1 MLHSILVNKA
11 LFCEGEDPNFSDNH
25 RKFPK
30 MTEDILL
37 PIISPYVHKNMNK
50 ISVRSRKTAPLRERA
65 DFRGSLTA
73 ELGP

>member
-11 LFCEGEDPNFSDNH
+11 LFCEGEDPNFLDNH
-25 RKFPK
+25 RKIPK

-50 ISVRSRKTAPLRERA
+50 IGVRSRKTAPLRERA